1 MARRPVVTRKPKTIR
16 VTKTEQYL
24 VNKKYLGDEPYFTTP
39 LSKTDY
45 INSLNWY
52 GYMCTV
58 NDARDYIIDYLKKEN
73 RDKDVKKIKS
83 LSDNEIPITLGWI
96 SRMYTRDFVL
106 PVDAK
111 EYLNDR
117 LNQILKKYIEP
128 INNTKEEPKVSVRDR
143 MKERFHEIMGEI
155 EGLIDDCLS
164 DNTEFSLYNWLQSNN
179 IPAAYATS
187 IINKLSP
194 VLDELKEAYNTK
206 DDQLKEAYKSYSK
219 PKLKSLIDFYQNLCD
234 DVSKYSG
241 VVKKT
246 RKTRKPRTISIEKKI
261 KNLKWQ
267 KEDSTFKIASVDPSK
282 IVGAQ
287 ELWTFNTK
295 YKTLTVIRALDRAG
309 LQVKGTSITNYDE
322 NNSFT
327 KGTGRRTEEY
337 IKRILDGGK
346 IVLRKIMDDI
356 KTDKPLAYRINEN
369 TILLR
374 VVS

>member
-1 MARRPVVTRKPKTIR
+1 MARRPIVTRKQKTVRI
-16 VTKTEQYL
+16 TKSEQYL
-24 VNKKYLGDEPYFTTP
+24 VNKKYLGDEPHFNKP
-39 LSKTDY
+39 LTMIDY

-58 NDARDYIIDYLKKEN
+58 NDAREYLSEYLIKVKRE
-73 RDKDVKKIKS
+73 KDVKKIKS
-83 LSDNEIPITLGWI
+83 LSDNEIPTTLAWI
-96 SRMYTRDFVL
+96 SRMLTRDFVL
-106 PVDAK
+106 PLEAK
-111 EYLNDR
+111 EYLDHR
-117 LNQILKKYIEP
+117 LKEITKSYKEP
-128 INNTKEEPKVSVRDR
+128 IIKTEEPKVSVRDR

-155 EGLIDDCLS
+155 EGLIDEYMYDGK
-164 DNTEFSLYNWLQSNN
+164 DFSLYNWLQSNN

-187 IINKLSP
+187 IINKLTP
-194 VLDELKEAYNTK
+194 VLEELKEAYNTK
-206 DDQLKEAYKSYSK
+206 DEQLKEAYKNYSK
-219 PKLKSLIDFYQNLCD
+219 PNLKKLIDFYQNLCD

-246 RKTRKPRTISIEKKI
+246 RKTRKPRTISVEKKI

-267 KEDSTFKIASVDPSK
+267 KEDATYKIASVDPAK

-295 YKTLTVIRALDRAG
+295 YKTLTVLRALDRGG

-322 NNSFT
+322 NNSFS

-337 IKRILDGGK
+337 VKRVLDGGK
-346 IVLRKIMDDI
+346 IILRKIMDEI

-374 VVS
+374 IVS

>member
-1 MARRPVVTRKPKTIR
+1 MARRPIVTRKQKAVRI
-16 VTKTEQYL
+16 TKSEQYL
-24 VNKKYLGDEPYFTTP
+24 VNKKYLGDEPHFNKP
-39 LSKTDY
+39 LTMIDY

-58 NDARDYIIDYLKKEN
+58 NDARDYLSEYLIKVKRE
-73 RDKDVKKIKS
+73 KDVKKIKS
-83 LSDNEIPITLGWI
+83 LSDNEIPTTLAWI
-96 SRMYTRDFVL
+96 SRMLTRDFVL
-106 PVDAK
+106 PLEAK
-111 EYLNDR
+111 EYLDHR
-117 LNQILKKYIEP
+117 LKEITKSYKEP
-128 INNTKEEPKVSVRDR
+128 IIKTEEPKVSVRDR
-143 MKERFHEIMGEI
+143 MKERFHDIMGEI
-155 EGLIDDCLS
+155 EGLIDDYMH
-164 DNTEFSLYNWLQSNN
+164 DGKDFSLYNWLQSNN

-187 IINKLSP
+187 IINKLTP
-194 VLDELKEAYNTK
+194 VLEELKEAYNTK
-206 DDQLKEAYKSYSK
+206 DEQLKEAYKNYSK
-219 PKLKSLIDFYQNLCD
+219 PNLKKLIDFYQNLCD

-246 RKTRKPRTISIEKKI
+246 RKTRKPRTISVEKKI

-267 KEDSTFKIASVDPSK
+267 KEDATYKIASVDPAK

-295 YKTLTVIRALDRAG
+295 YKTLTVLRALDRGG

-322 NNSFT
+322 NNSFS

-337 IKRILDGGK
+337 VKRVLDGGK
-346 IVLRKIMDDI
+346 IILRKIMDEI

-374 VVS
+374 IVS

>member
-1 MARRPVVTRKPKTIR
+1 MARRPIVTRKQKTVRI
-16 VTKTEQYL
+16 TKSEQYL
-24 VNKKYLGDEPYFTTP
+24 VNKKYLGDEPHFNKP
-39 LSKTDY
+39 LTKIDY

-58 NDARDYIIDYLKKEN
+58 NDAREYLSEYLIKVKRE
-73 RDKDVKKIKS
+73 KDVKKIKA
-83 LSDNEIPITLGWI
+83 LSDNEIPTTLAWI
-96 SRMYTRDFVL
+96 SRMLTRDFVL
-106 PVDAK
+106 PLEAK
-111 EYLNDR
+111 EYLDHR
-117 LNQILKKYIEP
+117 LKEITKSYKEP
-128 INNTKEEPKVSVRDR
+128 IIKTEEPKVSVRDR

-155 EGLIDDCLS
+155 EGLIDDYMH
-164 DNTEFSLYNWLQSNN
+164 DGKDFSLYNWLQSNN

-187 IINKLSP
+187 IINKLTP
-194 VLDELKEAYNTK
+194 VLEELKEVYNTK
-206 DDQLKEAYKSYSK
+206 DEQLKEAYKNYSK
-219 PKLKSLIDFYQNLCD
+219 PNLKKLIDFYQNLCD

-246 RKTRKPRTISIEKKI
+246 RKTRKPRTISVEKKI

-267 KEDSTFKIASVDPSK
+267 KEDATYKIASVDPAK

-295 YKTLTVIRALDRAG
+295 YKTLTVLRALDRGG
-309 LQVKGTSITNYDE
+309 LQVKGTSVTNYDE
-322 NNSFT
+322 NNSFS

-337 IKRILDGGK
+337 VKRVLDGGK
-346 IVLRKIMDDI
+346 IILRKIMDEI

-374 VVS
+374 IVS